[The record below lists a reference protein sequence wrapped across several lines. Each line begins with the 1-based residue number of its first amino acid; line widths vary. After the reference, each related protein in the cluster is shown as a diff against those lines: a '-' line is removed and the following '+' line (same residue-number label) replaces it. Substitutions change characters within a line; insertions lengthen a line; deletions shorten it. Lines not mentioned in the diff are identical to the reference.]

1 MRKGEK
7 KVLWGFL
14 YVLIFLAVF
23 ALSAVFKITYNPLNE
38 DTSQEENCEHVFMPI
53 DSTGEV
59 LSCRNCGLVVKRE
72 DLKDINFFR
81 KHD

>member
-1 MRKGEK
+1 MYFIELLVK
-7 KVLWGFL
+7 KFQKKKNNED
-14 YVLIFLAVF
+14 
-23 ALSAVFKITYNPLNE
+23 SYNPLNE

>member
-1 MRKGEK
+1 MYFIELLVK
-7 KVLWGFL
+7 KFQKKRNNED
-14 YVLIFLAVF
+14 
-23 ALSAVFKITYNPLNE
+23 SYNPLNE
-38 DTSQEENCEHVFMPI
+38 DTSQEENCEHVFLPI

>member
-1 MRKGEK
+1 MYFIELLVK
-7 KVLWGFL
+7 KFQKKRNNED
-14 YVLIFLAVF
+14 
-23 ALSAVFKITYNPLNE
+23 SYNPLNE

>member
-1 MRKGEK
+1 MYFIELLVK
-7 KVLWGFL
+7 KFQKKKNNED
-14 YVLIFLAVF
+14 
-23 ALSAVFKITYNPLNE
+23 SYNPLNE

-81 KHD
+81 KHN

>member
-1 MRKGEK
+1 MYFIELLVK
-7 KVLWGFL
+7 KFQKKKNKED
-14 YVLIFLAVF
+14 
-23 ALSAVFKITYNPLNE
+23 SYNPLNE
-38 DTSQEENCEHVFMPI
+38 DTLQEENCEHVFMPI

-81 KHD
+81 KHN

>member
-1 MRKGEK
+1 MYFIELLVK
-7 KVLWGFL
+7 KFQKKKNNED
-14 YVLIFLAVF
+14 
-23 ALSAVFKITYNPLNE
+23 SYNPLNE
-38 DTSQEENCEHVFMPI
+38 DTLQEENCEHVFMPI

-81 KHD
+81 KHN

>member
-1 MRKGEK
+1 MYFIELLVK
-7 KVLWGFL
+7 KFQ
-14 YVLIFLAVF
+14 
-23 ALSAVFKITYNPLNE
+23 KKKNNEDTYNPLNE
-38 DTSQEENCEHVFMPI
+38 DTPQEENCEHVFMPI

-81 KHD
+81 KHN